1 MEKKMTKRQ
10 LQAQATKSKIYNSAI
25 SLFSQKDFN
34 SVTIQDICSNA
45 EISNGLFYNYFSSKA
60 DILGHTFA
68 MFDTQ
73 YAEIVQRFQASESA
87 LRWFQLFLEYSIR
100 ITMEDPL
107 GLLATRLFYSS
118 EALGLSESSIYDPN
132 RLIFQIFAK
141 IVAHGKDCGEISHEL
156 NSERIVR
163 FLHDYYMG
171 INLRFLNVEDRE
183 RFFDELR
190 LSAELMWRALG

>member
-73 YAEIVQRFQASESA
+73 YAEIVQRFQESECA
-87 LRWFQLFLEYSIR
+87 LRWFQLFLECSIR

-141 IVAHGKDCGEISHEL
+141 IVAHGKDRGEIPLEL

>member
-10 LQAQATKSKIYNSAI
+10 LQAQATKEKIYNSAI
-25 SLFSQKDFN
+25 SLFSQNDFN
-34 SVTIQDICSNA
+34 SVTIQDICSKA
-45 EISNGLFYNYFSSKA
+45 EVSNGLFYNYFSSKA

-68 MFDTQ
+68 MFDKQ
-73 YAEIVQRFQASESA
+73 YAEVAHRFQESESA
-87 LRWFQLFLEYSIR
+87 LSWFQLFFESSIR

-118 EALGLSESSIYDPN
+118 EALGLSDSSIYEPD
-132 RLIFQIFAK
+132 RLIFQIFAR
-141 IVAHGKDCGEISHEL
+141 IIAHGKARGEILSDL
-156 NSERIVR
+156 NSESIIR

-190 LSAELMWRALG
+190 LSTGLLWRAFK